1 MVELKKP
8 TTYDEQIELLRKRG
22 VFISDEAFCKQK
34 LAEINYYRLTAYF
47 LPFRNSD
54 GTYKEGTSFHTVY
67 RIYEFDRK
75 LRGVL
80 FSAVEDVEIYLR
92 AELSYFHAHKYGTE
106 GYKDPTNFSARH
118 NAEKF
123 SENLQREI
131 TNNQKALFVKH
142 HIENYEGRFPI
153 WVAVELFTFGMLSCF
168 YDDMI
173 TQDKKAVADELY
185 HTTPKN
191 MASWLR

>member
-54 GTYKEGTSFHTVY
+54 GTYKKGTSFHTVY

-92 AELSYFHAHKYGTE
+92 AELSYFHAHKYGAE

-131 TNNQKALFVKH
+131 TNKAF
-142 HIENYEGRFPI
+142 
-153 WVAVELFTFGMLSCF
+153 
-168 YDDMI
+168 
-173 TQDKKAVADELY
+173 
-185 HTTPKN
+185 
-191 MASWLR
+191 